1 LVTAAVDFL
10 RTYADRTHH
19 GKEEDI
25 LFRELGKKE
34 LSPEHRRI
42 MGELVEEHT
51 IARRTVGDLARAHD
65 EYLRGN
71 AASLAV
77 VETSLRE
84 LVALYPRHIEKEDKR
99 FFFPSMEYFT
109 RQEMDLMLQE
119 FERFDSRMI
128 HERYERTVE
137 ELETQMR
144 VS

>member
-1 LVTAAVDFL
+1 
-10 RTYADRTHH
+10 
-19 GKEEDI
+19 
-25 LFRELGKKE
+25 
-34 LSPEHRRI
+34 
-42 MGELVEEHT
+42 
-51 IARRTVGDLARAHD
+51 
-65 EYLRGN
+65 
-71 AASLAV
+71 LAV